1 MRRQLINIKSE
12 ALPKAPQ
19 NFRDIISIFENPEI
33 RKNYTNSK
41 YDNDLPFYRG
51 TVIEEDFGYSIFVS
65 PTMCNS
71 IMDMPTGEP
80 RHYLIDGTF
89 SVVPISSSNSFK
101 QLLIFH
107 IAHNEHT
114 FPFIYI
120 LMSNKSLNAYIHVL
134 QYIQSNIFDMKP
146 TTFTT
151 DFEYGL
157 RKALSQ
163 IYPQTKL
170 KTCWFHFTQAVRRNA
185 SKLPKFMSKLN
196 KDNDAKKLFRK
207 FLILPLLKPDDILIG
222 YLNLNNQALSYI
234 K

>member
-1 MRRQLINIKSE
+1 
-12 ALPKAPQ
+12 
-19 NFRDIISIFENPEI
+19 
-33 RKNYTNSK
+33 
-41 YDNDLPFYRG
+41 
-51 TVIEEDFGYSIFVS
+51 
-65 PTMCNS
+65 
-71 IMDMPTGEP
+71 
-80 RHYLIDGTF
+80 
-89 SVVPISSSNSFK
+89 
-101 QLLIFH
+101 
-107 IAHNEHT
+107 
-114 FPFIYI
+114 
-120 LMSNKSLNAYIHVL
+120 MSNKSLNAYIHVL

-185 SKLPKFMSKLN
+185 SKLPNFMSKLN

-222 YLNLNNQALSYI
+222 YQNLKNQALSYNLNSIFEQFIAYFERQWI
-234 K
+234 KKEGASKFSVYNESIKTTSLIESFHGQLGKYLSKNGSFYKFIDHLLDVDVTKSIDFQKSLDGSISVKL